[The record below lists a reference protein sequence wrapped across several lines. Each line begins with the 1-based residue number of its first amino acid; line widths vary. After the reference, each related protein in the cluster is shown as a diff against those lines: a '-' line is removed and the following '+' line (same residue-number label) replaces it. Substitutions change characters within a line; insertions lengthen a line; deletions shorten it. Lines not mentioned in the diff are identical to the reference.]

1 MKRILTVLF
10 AMMLSVAVLAGC
22 NKGTG
27 ADADK
32 DAAAKTATKVTAT
45 AKTTA
50 KKTEAAKT
58 TKATKASKAAPA
70 PTAEQFVDGYFKV
83 IGGVEQ
89 GTAGSSLKLAK
100 AAEEAFA
107 FAQKFAINSVDNKAL
122 RDNMLKGWESMSAEE
137 QNAFD
142 ANFLNVVELLKD
154 VSANKIPAEFEDAG
168 VADQLKEL
176 LQQKGAYANWD
187 TLTANTLTMGNSE
200 E

>member
-1 MKRILTVLF
+1 MKKIITVLF
-10 AMMLSVAVLAGC
+10 VLALSLSVLAGC
-22 NKGTG
+22 DRPFNREVNDGREMLTS
-27 ADADK
+27 ASD
-32 DAAAKTATKVTAT
+32 V
-45 AKTTA
+45 KTTTAA
-50 KKTEAAKT
+50 KKTETKT
-58 TKATKASKAAPA
+58 TKAAEVKA

-107 FAQKFAINSVDNKAL
+107 FAQTYAIKSVDNKTL
-122 RDNMLKGWESMSAEE
+122 RDNMLKGWESMTDEE
-137 QNAFD
+137 RSAFD
-142 ANFLNVVELLKD
+142 ANFLDVVELLKD
-154 VSANKIPAEFEDAG
+154 VSADKIPAEFEDAG
-168 VADQLKEL
+168 VADALKTL

>member
-1 MKRILTVLF
+1 MKKIITVLF
-10 AMMLSVAVLAGC
+10 VLALSLSVLAGC
-22 NKGTG
+22 DRPFNREVNDGREMLTS
-27 ADADK
+27 ASD
-32 DAAAKTATKVTAT
+32 V
-45 AKTTA
+45 KTTTAA
-50 KKTEAAKT
+50 KKTEAKT
-58 TKATKASKAAPA
+58 TKAAEVKA

-107 FAQKFAINSVDNKAL
+107 FAQTYAINSVDHKTL
-122 RDNMLKGWESMSAEE
+122 RDNMLKGWESMTDEE
-137 QNAFD
+137 RSAFD
-142 ANFLNVVELLKD
+142 ANFLDVVELLKD
-154 VSANKIPAEFEDAG
+154 VSADKIPAEFEDAG
-168 VADQLKEL
+168 VADALKTL

>member
-1 MKRILTVLF
+1 MKKIITVLF
-10 AMMLSVAVLAGC
+10 VLALSLSVLAGC
-22 NKGTG
+22 DRPFNREVNDGREMLTS
-27 ADADK
+27 ASD
-32 DAAAKTATKVTAT
+32 V
-45 AKTTA
+45 KTTTAA
-50 KKTEAAKT
+50 KKTEAKT
-58 TKATKASKAAPA
+58 TKAAEVKA

-107 FAQKFAINSVDNKAL
+107 FAQTYAIKSVDNKTL
-122 RDNMLKGWESMSAEE
+122 RDNMLKGWESMTDEE
-137 QNAFD
+137 RSAFD
-142 ANFLNVVELLKD
+142 ANFLDVVELLKE
-154 VSANKIPAEFEDAG
+154 VSADKIPAEFEDAG
-168 VADQLKEL
+168 VADALKTL

>member
-1 MKRILTVLF
+1 MKKIITVLF
-10 AMMLSVAVLAGC
+10 VLALSLSVLAGC
-22 NKGTG
+22 DRPFNREVNDGREMLTS
-27 ADADK
+27 ASD
-32 DAAAKTATKVTAT
+32 V
-45 AKTTA
+45 KTTTAA
-50 KKTEAAKT
+50 KKTEAKT
-58 TKATKASKAAPA
+58 TKAAEVKA

-107 FAQKFAINSVDNKAL
+107 FAQTYAINSVDNKTL
-122 RDNMLKGWESMSAEE
+122 RDNMLKGWESMTDEE
-137 QNAFD
+137 RSAFD
-142 ANFLNVVELLKD
+142 ANFLDVVELLKD
-154 VSANKIPAEFEDAG
+154 VSADKIPAEFEDAG
-168 VADQLKEL
+168 VADALKTL

>member
-1 MKRILTVLF
+1 MKKIITVLF
-10 AMMLSVAVLAGC
+10 VLALSLSVLAGC
-22 NKGTG
+22 DRPFNREVNDGREMLTS
-27 ADADK
+27 ASD
-32 DAAAKTATKVTAT
+32 V
-45 AKTTA
+45 KTTTAA
-50 KKTEAAKT
+50 KKTEAKT
-58 TKATKASKAAPA
+58 TKAAEVKA

-107 FAQKFAINSVDNKAL
+107 FAQTYAIKSVDNKTL
-122 RDNMLKGWESMSAEE
+122 RDNMLKGWESMTDEE
-137 QNAFD
+137 RSAFD
-142 ANFLNVVELLKD
+142 ANFLDVVELLKD
-154 VSANKIPAEFEDAG
+154 VSADKIPAEFEDAG
-168 VADQLKEL
+168 VADALKTL

>member
-50 KKTEAAKT
+50 KKTEAAT

-70 PTAEQFVDGYFKV
+70 PTAEQFGDGRL
-83 IGGVEQ
+83 IAEAGESGGR
-89 GTAGSSLKLAK
+89 SLCVR
-100 AAEEAFA
+100 AE
-107 FAQKFAINSVDNKAL
+107 VC
-122 RDNMLKGWESMSAEE
+122 
-137 QNAFD
+137 
-142 ANFLNVVELLKD
+142 
-154 VSANKIPAEFEDAG
+154 
-168 VADQLKEL
+168 DQLRG
-176 LQQKGAYANWD
+176 QQGPAGQHAQG
-187 TLTANTLTMGNSE
+187 LGIHE
-200 E
+200 R